1 MSRFTR
7 ITVLA
12 MALVMVFAATAAF
25 ADEKVIVFHAG
36 SLSTPM
42 EKVEKIFE
50 EAHPGVDV
58 QREAGGSA
66 ALARK
71 IIDLGGACDVFM
83 SADYMVIEKIL
94 RPAEADWNILF
105 SSNAIVLM
113 YSPQS
118 KYKDEINKDNWTEVL
133 MRPDVRWGHSEPD
146 QDPCGYRSLMV
157 LQLAETFY
165 NDKDL
170 YARALKHPE
179 RAVRPKAID
188 LVAMVQSGAMDYA
201 FEYKSVAMQHGL
213 EYLDLPD
220 EVNLKNPDFADQ
232 YAAASVEL
240 AGSEPGKTILA
251 KGEPI
256 VFALTIPRNAPNPKR
271 ALELVELIL
280 AKDGGLKIL
289 EEMGQDTVG
298 PQTYTPGENIPAEL
312 QPLMVK

>member
-7 ITVLA
+7 IMVLA
-12 MALVMVFAATAAF
+12 MALVMVFAATAAL

-113 YSPQS
+113 YSP
-118 KYKDEINKDNWTEVL
+118 
-133 MRPDVRWGHSEPD
+133 P
-146 QDPCGYRSLMV
+146 
-157 LQLAETFY
+157 
-165 NDKDL
+165 
-170 YARALKHPE
+170 
-179 RAVRPKAID
+179 
-188 LVAMVQSGAMDYA
+188 VQVQG
-201 FEYKSVAMQHGL
+201 
-213 EYLDLPD
+213 
-220 EVNLKNPDFADQ
+220 
-232 YAAASVEL
+232 
-240 AGSEPGKTILA
+240 
-251 KGEPI
+251 
-256 VFALTIPRNAPNPKR
+256 
-271 ALELVELIL
+271 
-280 AKDGGLKIL
+280 
-289 EEMGQDTVG
+289 
-298 PQTYTPGENIPAEL
+298 
-312 QPLMVK
+312 